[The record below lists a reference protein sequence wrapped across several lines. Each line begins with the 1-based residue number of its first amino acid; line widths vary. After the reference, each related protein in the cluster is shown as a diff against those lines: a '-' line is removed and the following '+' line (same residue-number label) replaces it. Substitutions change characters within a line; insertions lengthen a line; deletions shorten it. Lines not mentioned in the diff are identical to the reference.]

1 MTASVV
7 ISVSEFKE
15 MNDYVPFAKTH
26 QEQQDMKLT
35 LLKTVEAIYG
45 DRYYRL
51 KEGTRKAIDMMCWFA
66 AEKGFFFASDDYLAA
81 RYGVTDKTVRNISKK
96 LRDHGVIQTIYR
108 RSSTQN
114 GLSAPIH
121 LFTAHPYFDHW
132 KQVLQLSD
140 FQADFQAENAE
151 IPCESKAEQPKKV
164 STKYL
169 SFNKNLLKILRKENR
184 LGYTFTPK
192 NVPQTFIKAVKP
204 FFDEAE
210 DIYHLWGKAI
220 LAYKKFNLS
229 QVLESYE
236 EMVIEAFKQSVFAH
250 KQRKIRKDFNGYFYG
265 TLVRM
270 FTYKKREETFTSH
283 PTIFNWL
290 EEQEESTIPPKEVS
304 RQSWQEQINQLMQK
318 EDQRIQFHPDEIPY

>member
-1 MTASVV
+1 MTASTV

-15 MNDYVPFAKTH
+15 MNNYIPFTKTQ
-26 QEQQDMKLT
+26 QEQQAMKAE

-121 LFTAHPYFDHW
+121 LFKAHPYFDHW

-140 FQADFQAENAE
+140 FQADFQAGNDQ
-151 IPCESKAEQPKKV
+151 IPCESKDEEPEKV

-192 NVPQTFIKAVKP
+192 NVPQTFIKSVKP
-204 FFDEAE
+204 FFDEAA

-229 QVLESYE
+229 QVLEAYE
-236 EMVIEAFKQSVFAH
+236 EIVIEAFKQSVFAH
-250 KQRKIRKDFNGYFYG
+250 KHKKIRKDFTGYFYG
-265 TLVRM
+265 TLIRM
-270 FTYKKREETFTSH
+270 FTYKKREESFNSH

-290 EEQEESTIPPKEVS
+290 EEEENTFSAPQGWKKKIS
-304 RQSWQEQINQLMQK
+304 SLMQK
-318 EDQRIQFHPDEIPY
+318 EDQLTQFDPEEIPY